1 VLILSRRAGEAI
13 LLAGGI
19 RVIVIATERG
29 QVRLGIEAPPEVT
42 ILRQEIVDQVTAG
55 TVAAVATPEALARLG
70 FGPLQPA
77 RPVALAAA
85 RGREC
90 RRRPERHAVRR
101 GGDHRVTLGTEAEAE
116 GARVAGRR
124 IDRRQQLTPRLPRDV
139 EDRRHRILV
148 HRDRELAFVV
158 PREEPCDLGRD
169 RARIERHLALAVG
182 EQGAEIGVHRE
193 EPVDHRAQVLGRAWQ
208 GRCAIMAQ

>member
-1 VLILSRRAGEAI
+1 MLILSRRAGEAI

-77 RPVALAAA
+77 RPSRSRRRAAASVGADQNVTPSDATAITESPSARKLKRKALASPAA
-85 RGREC
+85 
-90 RRRPERHAVRR
+90 AS
-101 GGDHRVTLGTEAEAE
+101 TAANS
-116 GARVAGRR
+116 
-124 IDRRQQLTPRLPRDV
+124 
-139 EDRRHRILV
+139 
-148 HRDRELAFVV
+148 
-158 PREEPCDLGRD
+158 
-169 RARIERHLALAVG
+169 
-182 EQGAEIGVHRE
+182 
-193 EPVDHRAQVLGRAWQ
+193 
-208 GRCAIMAQ
+208 

>member
-1 VLILSRRAGEAI
+1 MLILSRRAGEAI

-77 RPVALAAA
+77 RPSRSRRRAAA
-85 RGREC
+85 SVGADQNGTPSDETAITESPSGRKPK
-90 RRRPERHAVRR
+90 RKVSAAPAAAS
-101 GGDHRVTLGTEAEAE
+101 TAASS
-116 GARVAGRR
+116 
-124 IDRRQQLTPRLPRDV
+124 
-139 EDRRHRILV
+139 
-148 HRDRELAFVV
+148 
-158 PREEPCDLGRD
+158 
-169 RARIERHLALAVG
+169 
-182 EQGAEIGVHRE
+182 
-193 EPVDHRAQVLGRAWQ
+193 
-208 GRCAIMAQ
+208 

>member
-1 VLILSRRAGEAI
+1 MLILSRRAGEAI

-77 RPVALAAA
+77 RPSRSRRRAAASVSADQNRTPSDETAITESPSGRKLKRKALASPAA
-85 RGREC
+85 
-90 RRRPERHAVRR
+90 AS
-101 GGDHRVTLGTEAEAE
+101 TAASS
-116 GARVAGRR
+116 
-124 IDRRQQLTPRLPRDV
+124 
-139 EDRRHRILV
+139 
-148 HRDRELAFVV
+148 
-158 PREEPCDLGRD
+158 
-169 RARIERHLALAVG
+169 
-182 EQGAEIGVHRE
+182 
-193 EPVDHRAQVLGRAWQ
+193 
-208 GRCAIMAQ
+208 